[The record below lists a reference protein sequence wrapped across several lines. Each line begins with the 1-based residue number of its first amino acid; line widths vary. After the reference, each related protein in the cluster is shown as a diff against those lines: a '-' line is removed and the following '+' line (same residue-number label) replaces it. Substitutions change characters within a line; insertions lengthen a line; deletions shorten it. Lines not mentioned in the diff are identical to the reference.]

1 MSALA
6 RLAMARGIRVSG
18 SSDTSSGMTRRLQEE
33 GARLMIGHRAE
44 HVGEA
49 TRVVVTSAVSDGNPE
64 LLAAHALGLPVL
76 RRGELLAEFFN
87 VNRGIAI
94 AGTHGKTTVTAMV
107 ATILEHAGFDPTV
120 AVGGERRE
128 TGTNYRSGKSEWF
141 VSEADESDGS
151 FLALRPHVAVV
162 TNIENDHILSDEGIA
177 GLIAQFR
184 TFLQGVAAGGFV
196 LLSAD
201 ESYTAAL
208 LQAPSAARMVTYGLT
223 PGARYRAIDR
233 TYQGFASRCTV
244 LREGESCG
252 ELRIAVPGEINVRN
266 ALAATAVALE
276 LGIPF
281 AVIAKALAL
290 FGGVR
295 RRFDILLD
303 DPRMVVIDDY
313 AHHPTA
319 VEATIAAAR
328 GAHDGPLIV
337 AFQAHRYTRTR
348 YLAEDFARA
357 LTGADAVILPE
368 LYAAS
373 EAPIEGVD
381 ERSIGEPLRR
391 AGVDVAYVSRA
402 ELASHLLATAP
413 SGAMVLMLGAGDI
426 TAVAHELAER
436 ARVRVAVA

>member
-18 SSDTSSGMTRRLQEE
+18 SSDASSGTTRRLEEE

-44 HVGEA
+44 HVGDA
-49 TRVVVTSAVSDGNPE
+49 TRVVTTSALSQENPE
-64 LLAAHALGLPVL
+64 LLAARALGLPVL
-76 RRGELLAEFFN
+76 RRGELLAELFN
-87 VNRGIAI
+87 VKRGIAI

-107 ATILEHAGFDPTV
+107 ATILENAGYDPTV

-128 TGTNYRSGKSEWF
+128 TGTNYRSGESEWF

-151 FLALRPHVAVV
+151 FLALRPHLAVV

-177 GLIAQFR
+177 GLINQFR
-184 TFLQGVAAGGFV
+184 TFIAGVPSTGLV
-196 LLSAD
+196 ILSAD
-201 ESYTAAL
+201 DPSTAAL
-208 LQAPSAARMVTYGLT
+208 LQAPCAARRVTYGVM

-233 TYQGFASRCTV
+233 VYQGFSSRCTV
-244 LREGESCG
+244 LCEDIPCG
-252 ELRIAVPGEINVRN
+252 ELRLAQPGEINVRN

-281 AVIAKALAL
+281 PVVAKALAL

-295 RRFDILLD
+295 RRFDILLN
-303 DPRMVVIDDY
+303 DPGLVVVDDY

-319 VEATIAAAR
+319 VEATIEAAR
-328 GAHDGPLIV
+328 GAHDGPLVV

-368 LYAAS
+368 VYAAS
-373 EAPIEGVD
+373 EPMIEGVN

-391 AGVDVAYVSRA
+391 AGVEVAYVSCA
-402 ELASHLLATAP
+402 ELATYLLATAP

-436 ARVRVAVA
+436 ARVGVA